1 MSVLSLVLLLLQIK
15 MKPVLRRLLTRG
27 LAVIPAVIV
36 AAVMGDKAVGQLLV
50 ISQVGDV
57 CWAAAWVFPT
67 ALAERLHAKQP
78 AARQIR
84 HSHIPTAVWKF

>member
-1 MSVLSLVLLLLQIK
+1 MIKLNQIKSLRHLLLLLLQIK

-50 ISQVGDV
+50 ISQVGSKIYAHLCSV
-57 CWAAAWVFPT
+57 AC
-67 ALAERLHAKQP
+67 
-78 AARQIR
+78 
-84 HSHIPTAVWKF
+84 